1 MRPGHV
7 ELREE
12 IPRDL
17 VDVIDAVSAARGTS
31 RRQMMIDV
39 LHAWASERVHEATV
53 IMRVTR
59 GNPPLA
65 ESSRNT
71 TE

>member
-31 RRQMMIDV
+31 RRQMVIDV

-65 ESSRNT
+65 ESDRKGA
-71 TE
+71 E

>member
-17 VDVIDAVSAARGTS
+17 IDVIDAVSAARGVS
-31 RRQMMIDV
+31 RRQVVMDV
-39 LHAWASERVHEATV
+39 LHVWASDRVHEATV

-65 ESSRNT
+65 ENPRKGS
-71 TE
+71 E

>member
-1 MRPGHV
+1 MV
-7 ELREE
+7 
-12 IPRDL
+12 
-17 VDVIDAVSAARGTS
+17 
-31 RRQMMIDV
+31 IDV

-65 ESSRNT
+65 ESDRKSA
-71 TE
+71 E

>member
-12 IPRDL
+12 VPRDL
-17 VDVIDAVSAARGTS
+17 VDVIDAVSAARGVS
-31 RRQMMIDV
+31 RRQVVMDV
-39 LHAWASERVHEATV
+39 LHAWALDRVHEATV

-65 ESSRNT
+65 ETARKG